1 MIKSLNHYKVYKFR
15 TSPAFLIIILR
26 VLTSVIRVWLFRL
39 KCWLTGSLSHVGYL
53 FSWISIYV
61 CEKERK
67 RKGGRSKVKPV
78 SCAAVA
84 LLLQSATDLKAD
96 Y

>member
-1 MIKSLNHYKVYKFR
+1 MVVQAEVLADRITVPRRVS
-15 TSPAFLIIILR
+15 FL
-26 VLTSVIRVWLFRL
+26 WD
-39 KCWLTGSLSHVGYL
+39 
-53 FSWISIYV
+53 IYMCV
-61 CEKERK
+61 CEKKRK